1 MDVYHGLIT
10 NSLQK
15 QVANMSDSQREK
27 SNELKMFL
35 FIVVFLFPFLSVAL
49 VGGYGFAIWISQ
61 MLFG

>member
-1 MDVYHGLIT
+1 
-10 NSLQK
+10 
-15 QVANMSDSQREK
+15 MSDSQREK